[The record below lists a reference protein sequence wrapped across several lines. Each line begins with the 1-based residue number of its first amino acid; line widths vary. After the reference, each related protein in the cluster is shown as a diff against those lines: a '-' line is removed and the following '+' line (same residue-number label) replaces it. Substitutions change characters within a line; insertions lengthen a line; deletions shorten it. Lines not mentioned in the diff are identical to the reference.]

1 MIACDLFAALAI
13 ADWPK
18 REWTVLAEIL
28 LQQYGPQKRREAFVE
43 PLMVEHLSGLGS
55 KNVYRAI
62 RNLKACNVIRDG
74 SHGGIV
80 FVKDYEQWCG
90 DAIEEL
96 TGTPCRTKR
105 LRGKELTFASSAKER
120 FGVPKATKKPPK
132 SGAKPDAKSIETS
145 ENVGVPLDTVG
156 VQRDTRTN
164 SFGCPTGHLAQ
175 GGKVS
180 NGTPTGADLAD
191 IGVDASPRESTDYDD
206 PLTRDR
212 RRAPGDLEL
221 EKNKT
226 HIHAGEKSR
235 APNLRDPDDL
245 AEVNEAIRFLG
256 SYPNTEHIA
265 QFLGQMHNTQD
276 IIGIKGW
283 RWIVAAHRVAKR
295 TNVRRLGFEYLTT
308 VAVNATRADLDEIR
322 AEAALIADTSDVDI
336 PAASQ
341 LTRKQ
346 TPAERRKAES
356 EAIRRAVAAIPD
368 DPEEA

>member
-120 FGVPKATKKPPK
+120 FGVPKATKNPPK
-132 SGAKPDAKSIETS
+132 SGTTPDEKSIETS
-145 ENVGVPLDTVG
+145 ENIGVPFDTSG

-164 SFGCPTGHLAQ
+164 SFGCPTGHLTQ
-175 GGKVS
+175 RGKVS
-180 NGTPTGADLAD
+180 NGTPTGTDLAD
-191 IGVDASPRESTDYDD
+191 IYVDASPIEQTDCDD

-221 EKNKT
+221 EKNL
-226 HIHAGEKSR
+226 IHTQAGTGNV
-235 APNLRDPDDL
+235 APNLRNPGDL

-265 QFLGQMHNTQD
+265 QFLGQMHNTPD

-283 RWIVAAHRVAKR
+283 RWIVAAHRIAKR
-295 TNVRRLGFEYLTT
+295 PNVRRLGFEYLTT
-308 VAVNATRADLDEIR
+308 IAVNATKADLAEIR
-322 AEAALIADTSDVDI
+322 AQAALIADTSDADT
-336 PAASQ
+336 PAAPQ
-341 LTRKQ
+341 PPRKRTQ
-346 TPAERRKAES
+346 AEERKAQS
-356 EAIRRAVAAIPD
+356 EAIRRAAAAIPD
-368 DPEEA
+368 DPEER

>member
-132 SGAKPDAKSIETS
+132 SGANPDAKSIETS
-145 ENVGVPLDTVG
+145 ENVGVPLDTAS
-156 VQRDTRTN
+156 VQRDTQTN

-221 EKNKT
+221 EKNSIYTQTGAENVGPSLRETKDRAVLQEAINLLACDINTQHMAIEIGRVHNNPT
-226 HIHAGEKSR
+226 HI
-235 APNLRDPDDL
+235 
-245 AEVNEAIRFLG
+245 
-256 SYPNTEHIA
+256 
-265 QFLGQMHNTQD
+265 
-276 IIGIKGW
+276 GIEGW
-283 RWIVAAHRVAKR
+283 KWLVAAHKIFDVEGSAG
-295 TNVRRLGFEYLTT
+295 TSFPYLKKI
-308 VAVNATRADLDEIR
+308 ACSATQQDYDKIR
-322 AEAALIADTSDVDI
+322 AGSAPDPG
-336 PAASQ
+336 PATPGELSR
-341 LTRKQ
+341 LPRKQ